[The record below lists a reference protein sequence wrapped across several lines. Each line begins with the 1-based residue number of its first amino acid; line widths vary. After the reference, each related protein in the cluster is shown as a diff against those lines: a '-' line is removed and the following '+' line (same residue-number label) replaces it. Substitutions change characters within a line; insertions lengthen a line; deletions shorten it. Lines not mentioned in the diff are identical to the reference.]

1 MASTPA
7 PKKAPPAKTP
17 KAKKPAARKSA
28 AGIGALVAIYALSD
42 PETGEIRYIG
52 KANDPRARLK
62 SHIRDS
68 RRRNT
73 PVYCWIRKLQEGGQ
87 APSMA
92 VIEWAV
98 DWVEAEKRHIAA
110 YRAEGAR
117 LLNLADGGDEPACTA
132 EQRRMN
138 GAQVARSRNKTVWA
152 TNRHLGQLQRYFD
165 KAGSKRCSE
174 LVVAIKR
181 LFDLLTP
188 QQQEAFGRRF
198 GGVHGC

>member
-1 MASTPA
+1 MAA
-7 PKKAPPAKTP
+7 TP
-17 KAKKPAARKSA
+17 KGRKPEPHKSPTAKPAAPTKA
-28 AGIGALVAIYALSD
+28 AGKAVPVAIYALAD
-42 PETGEIRYIG
+42 PGTGEIRYIG

-87 APSMA
+87 EPSMA

-110 YRAEGAR
+110 YRAEG
-117 LLNLADGGDEPACTA
+117 
-132 EQRRMN
+132 
-138 GAQVARSRNKTVWA
+138 ARSRNKTVWA

-181 LFDLLTP
+181 LFDLLTH
-188 QQQEAFGRRF
+188 QQQEAVGRRF
-198 GGVHGC
+198 GGAHGC